1 MWTKYF
7 LGNKQ
12 TFKTSLPKN
21 FLGNKQ
27 TFKTSLP
34 TKFRGPEKFVHYNG
48 NSLYRYNNFVIQ
60 I

>member
-1 MWTKYF
+1 MFPMGFDPGALPKNF

-34 TKFRGPEKFVHYNG
+34 KNIHF
-48 NSLYRYNNFVIQ
+48 
-60 I
+60 